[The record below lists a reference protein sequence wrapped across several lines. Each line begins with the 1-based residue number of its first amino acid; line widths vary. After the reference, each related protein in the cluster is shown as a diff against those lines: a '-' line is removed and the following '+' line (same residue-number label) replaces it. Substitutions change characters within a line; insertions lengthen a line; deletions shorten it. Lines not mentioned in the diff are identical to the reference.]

1 MVTPSESQTAE
12 GAQVAAR
19 IGVAV
24 VVDAGDL
31 L

>member
-1 MVTPSESQTAE
+1 MVKPSESQTAE
-12 GAQVAAR
+12 GAQVAPT
-19 IGVAV
+19 IGVVA